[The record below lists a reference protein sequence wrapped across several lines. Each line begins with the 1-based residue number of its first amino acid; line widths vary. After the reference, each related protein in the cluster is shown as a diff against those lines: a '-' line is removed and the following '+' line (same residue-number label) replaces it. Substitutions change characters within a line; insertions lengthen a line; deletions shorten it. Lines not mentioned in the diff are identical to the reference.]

1 MSAITRAGQPN
12 VGQTERM
19 LSTIGG
25 VIVALI
31 TLRRAPWTLALL
43 ALSVFL
49 FYRGST
55 GSCPL
60 YRALGLSSADDPQ
73 QIDPTRLTPRE
84 EVVDETIE
92 ESFPA
97 SDPPGW
103 HTGSSF
109 TQVSE

>member
-1 MSAITRAGQPN
+1 MSVMHAAGAPN

-19 LSTIGG
+19 VSIAGG
-25 VIVALI
+25 ALLALAA
-31 TLRRAPWTLALL
+31 LRRAPWAMILL
-43 ALSVFL
+43 ALGGYLV
-49 FYRGST
+49 YRGAG
-55 GSCPL
+55 GSCFV
-60 YRALGLSSADDPQ
+60 YRALGLSSLAEQ
-73 QIDPTRLTPRE
+73 ACLTPSE
-84 EVVDETIE
+84 QQVDEVIE